1 MIKGVEKVGSGDRG
15 GEQLGD
21 RVGWRW
27 WAAGDQGGLR
37 QLYVAHPVVKVEVAK
52 G

>member
-1 MIKGVEKVGSGDRG
+1 MGSGDRG

-27 WAAGDQGGLR
+27 WATGDQGGAWLDNQGGGEGGQWGSR
-37 QLYVAHPVVKVEVAK
+37 W
-52 G
+52 